1 MKPAASLPKI
11 LLLLEGATTLLASLV
26 FYRAHDGSWGKFAAL
41 FLVPDLAMIGYVGG
55 LKLGAACYNAAHTY
69 FLPLGI
75 GVLCYLAGQSSVV
88 PLLAIWTAHIGF
100 DRMIGLGLK
109 YPTAFRHSHFN
120 RM

>member
-1 MKPAASLPKI
+1 MRPAASLPRI
-11 LLLLEGATTLLASLV
+11 LLHLEGATTLLASLA
-26 FYRAHDGSWGKFAAL
+26 FYHAHDGSWGKFAAL
-41 FLVPDLAMIGYVGG
+41 FLVPDLAMLGYVGG

-75 GVLCYLAGQSSVV
+75 GVLCHSAGQSSVV

-100 DRMIGLGLK
+100 DRMIGYGLK
-109 YPTAFRHSHFN
+109 YPTAFKHSHLN